1 MFEEDLISTSQLSSS
16 VIVTSFM
23 GGFWKLTKGAMV
35 IALGKKEGTFCL
47 TLGSLSTITVIS
59 LKVKV

>member
-23 GGFWKLTKGAMV
+23 GDFWKLTKGAMV
-35 IALGKKEGTFCL
+35 IARGKKEGRYFL
-47 TLGSLSTITVIS
+47 FNFGFS
-59 LKVKV
+59 